1 MAKTKLLG
9 NDRKEKLEQQRKLAK
24 KANKKKR
31 RSPAKFFKDIVS
43 ELKKVT
49 WPTAKDLVKYS
60 GAVLAFILVTAIIVG
75 IMDVGLTAVFNL
87 ISNNQGGLL
96 P

>member
-9 NDRKEKLEQQRKLAK
+9 NDKKDKLEQQRKAAK

-31 RSPAKFFKDIVS
+31 KSPARFLKDVIS

-49 WPTAKDLVKYS
+49 WPTSKELIKYA
-60 GAVLAFILVTAIIVG
+60 GAVIAFIIVLAVIVG
-75 IMDVGLTAVFNL
+75 LMDLGLSSLFNL
-87 ISNNQGGLL
+87 MLKK
-96 P
+96 

>member
-9 NDRKEKLEQQRKLAK
+9 SDRKEKLEQQKKLAK

-31 RSPAKFFKDIVS
+31 KSPARFFKDIVS

-60 GAVLAFILVTAIIVG
+60 GAVIAFILVTAVIVFL
-75 IMDVGLTAVFNL
+75 MDTGLSALFRLVLKT
-87 ISNNQGGLL
+87 

>member
-31 RSPAKFFKDIVS
+31 KSPARFFKDIVS

-49 WPTAKDLVKYS
+49 WPTAKDLVKYT
-60 GAVLAFILVTAIIVG
+60 GAVIAFIIVTAVIVG
-75 IMDVGLTAVFNL
+75 LMDAGLAELFRLVLKT
-87 ISNNQGGLL
+87 

>member
-9 NDRKEKLEQQRKLAK
+9 NDRKEKLEQQKKLAK

-31 RSPAKFFKDIVS
+31 RSPARFFKDIIS

-60 GAVLAFILVTAIIVG
+60 GAVLAFIVVTAIIVG
-75 IMDVGLTAVFNL
+75 LMDIGLASLFNL
-87 ISNNQGGLL
+87 ISNTQGGVL

>member
-9 NDRKEKLEQQRKLAK
+9 NDRKEKLEQQKRASK

-31 RSPAKFFKDIVS
+31 KSPARFFKDIIS

-49 WPTAKDLVKYS
+49 WPTGKELLKYT
-60 GAVLAFILVTAIIVG
+60 GAVLAFIIVLAIIVG
-75 IMDVGLTAVFNL
+75 LMDLGLSSLF
-87 ISNNQGGLL
+87 GLVL
-96 P
+96 NK

>member
-9 NDRKEKLEQQRKLAK
+9 SDRKEKLEQQKKAAK

-31 RSPAKFFKDIVS
+31 KSPARFFKDIIS

-49 WPTAKDLVKYS
+49 WPTFKDLMKYT
-60 GAVLAFILVTAIIVG
+60 GAVIAFIIIATIIVG
-75 IMDVGLTAVFNL
+75 ILDFGLKSL
-87 ISNNQGGLL
+87 IGLL
-96 P
+96 SN

>member
-9 NDRKEKLEQQRKLAK
+9 TDRKEKLEQQKKAAK

-31 RSPAKFFKDIVS
+31 KSPARFFKDIIS

-49 WPTAKDLVKYS
+49 WPTFKDLMKYT
-60 GAVLAFILVTAIIVG
+60 GAVLAFIIVAAVIVG
-75 IMDVGLTAVFNL
+75 VLDFGLKSL
-87 ISNNQGGLL
+87 IGLL
-96 P
+96 SK

>member
-9 NDRKEKLEQQRKLAK
+9 NDRKEKLEQQKKAAK

-31 RSPAKFFKDIVS
+31 KSPIRYFRDIIS

-49 WPTAKDLVKYS
+49 WPTAKDLMKYT
-60 GAVLAFILVTAIIVG
+60 GAVIAFILIMAVIVG
-75 IMDVGLTAVFNL
+75 LMDAGLKSLFNL
-87 ISNNQGGLL
+87 VLNQ
-96 P
+96 

>member
-9 NDRKEKLEQQRKLAK
+9 NDRKERLEQQKKAAK

-31 RSPAKFFKDIVS
+31 KSPARFFKDIIS

-49 WPTAKDLVKYS
+49 WPTAKELVKYA
-60 GAVLAFILVTAIIVG
+60 GAVLAFIIVLAIIVG
-75 IMDVGLTAVFNL
+75 LMDLGLRSLF
-87 ISNNQGGLL
+87 GLVINR
-96 P
+96 

>member
-9 NDRKEKLEQQRKLAK
+9 NDRREKLEQQKRAAK

-31 RSPAKFFKDIVS
+31 RSPAKFFKDIIS

-49 WPTAKDLVKYS
+49 WPTPKDLIKAT
-60 GAVLAFILVTAIIVG
+60 GAVIAFIIVTAIIVG
-75 IMDVGLTAVFNL
+75 AMDQGLSQLFKFVFKT
-87 ISNNQGGLL
+87 S
-96 P
+96 

>member
-9 NDRKEKLEQQRKLAK
+9 NDRKEKLDQQKRAAK

-31 RSPAKFFKDIVS
+31 KSPARFFKDILS

-49 WPTAKDLVKYS
+49 WPTGKELVKYA
-60 GAVLAFILVTAIIVG
+60 GAVLAFIIVLAIIVG
-75 IMDVGLTAVFNL
+75 LMDFGLSSLF
-87 ISNNQGGLL
+87 GLVVNR
-96 P
+96 

>member
-9 NDRKEKLEQQRKLAK
+9 NERRERLEQQKRAAK

-31 RSPAKFFKDIVS
+31 KSPARFFKDILS

-49 WPTAKDLVKYS
+49 WPTAKDLIKYS
-60 GAVLAFILVTAIIVG
+60 GAVIAFILVTAAIIG
-75 IMDVGLTAVFNL
+75 LMDAGLSTLFNIVL
-87 ISNNQGGLL
+87 KT

>member
-9 NDRKEKLEQQRKLAK
+9 SDRKEKLEQQKKAAK

-31 RSPAKFFKDIVS
+31 RSPARFFKDIIS

-49 WPTAKDLVKYS
+49 WPTPKELIKYT
-60 GAVLAFILVTAIIVG
+60 GAVIAFILVTAVIVG
-75 IMDVGLTAVFNL
+75 LMDMGLSALFRLVLQT
-87 ISNNQGGLL
+87 

>member
-31 RSPAKFFKDIVS
+31 KSPARFFKDIIS

-49 WPTAKDLVKYS
+49 WPTGKDLVKYT
-60 GAVLAFILVTAIIVG
+60 GAVIAFIIVTAVIVG
-75 IMDVGLTAVFNL
+75 VMDFGLSELFRLVLKT
-87 ISNNQGGLL
+87 

>member
-9 NDRKEKLEQQRKLAK
+9 NDKKDKLEQQRKAAK

-31 RSPAKFFKDIVS
+31 KSPARFFKDVIS

-49 WPTAKDLVKYS
+49 WPTSKELIKYA
-60 GAVLAFILVTAIIVG
+60 GAVIAFIIVLAVIVG
-75 IMDVGLTAVFNL
+75 LMDLGLSSLFNL
-87 ISNNQGGLL
+87 MLKK
-96 P
+96 

>member
-9 NDRKEKLEQQRKLAK
+9 NDRREKLEQQKRAAK
-24 KANKKKR
+24 KANRKKR
-31 RSPAKFFKDIVS
+31 RSPAKFFKDVIS

-49 WPTAKDLVKYS
+49 WPTPKELLKYS
-60 GAVLAFILVTAIIVG
+60 GAVIAFIIVTAVIIG
-75 IMDVGLTAVFNL
+75 LMDEGLSWLFKIVLKT
-87 ISNNQGGLL
+87 

>member
-9 NDRKEKLEQQRKLAK
+9 SDRQQKLDQQKKAAK
-24 KANKKKR
+24 KANRKQR
-31 RSPAKFFKDIVS
+31 RSPAKFFKDIYS

-49 WPTAKDLVKYS
+49 WPTPKDLLKNS
-60 GAVLAFILVTAIIVG
+60 GAVIAFIIVTAIIVG
-75 IMDVGLTAVFNL
+75 ILDQGLTEIFKL
-87 ISNNQGGLL
+87 TGLT

>member
-9 NDRKEKLEQQRKLAK
+9 NDRKEKLEQQRKAAK
-24 KANKKKR
+24 KANRKKR

-49 WPTAKDLVKYS
+49 WPTPKDLAKNS
-60 GAVLAFILVTAIIVG
+60 GAVIAFIIVTAVIVG
-75 IMDVGLTAVFNL
+75 LMDQGLAQLFKLVLKT
-87 ISNNQGGLL
+87 

>member
-9 NDRKEKLEQQRKLAK
+9 NDRKEKLEQQKKAAK

-31 RSPAKFFKDIVS
+31 KSPARFFKDIVS

-49 WPTAKDLVKYS
+49 WPTAKDLLKYS
-60 GAVLAFILVTAIIVG
+60 GAVLAFILVVAVIVG
-75 IMDVGLTAVFNL
+75 LMDWGLKSLFDLALNR
-87 ISNNQGGLL
+87 
-96 P
+96 